1 MRATLQKLG
10 LGRAAYRFYY
20 APIAAVRES
29 LAAGGPVEQW
39 RTAAGRRAMS
49 RAAMDLLPPVGS
61 GPPLTLHLLSGKKF
75 WDQTIFCLWSF
86 ARQARREAAPVIY
99 DDGSLDNHA
108 REAMTRVFPLA
119 RFRSKRECVEQL
131 DLHLPQA
138 QFPVLRERWQNY
150 PNIRKLIDVH
160 AGGTGW
166 KLVLDSDL
174 LFFRRPDFLL
184 DWLEAPRVPLHAT
197 DIETAYGYSRPLL
210 RELAGT
216 ELRERVNVGLCGL
229 RSEELDWEKLEYWC
243 RTLIEREGTSYYL
256 EQALVALLTAGREC
270 RIAPEADYVTLPQ
283 PPEASACRAVMHHYV
298 AGSKAWYF
306 RQNWRHAIVAAP

>member
-1 MRATLQKLG
+1 MRATLRKFG
-10 LGRAAYRFYY
+10 LGRAAYRFYH

-29 LAAGGPVEQW
+29 LAAGGPLEQW
-39 RTAAGRRAMS
+39 RTAAGRRAMKK
-49 RAAMDLLPPVGS
+49 AATKLPPPNEAGQS
-61 GPPLTLHLLSGKKF
+61 LPLHLLSGNQF
-75 WDQTIFCLWSF
+75 WYQTIFCLWSF
-86 ARQARREAAPVIY
+86 TRQTRRPVAAVIY
-99 DDGSLDNHA
+99 DDGSLDDHA
-108 REAMTRVFPLA
+108 RQAMTRVFPLV
-119 RFRSKRECVEQL
+119 RFRSKRECIERL
-131 DLHLPQA
+131 DAHLPA
-138 QFPVLRERWQNY
+138 TQFPVLRDRWENY

-160 AGGTGW
+160 VAGTGW

-197 DIETAYGYSRPLL
+197 DTETSYGYSRPLL

-243 RTLIEREGTSYYL
+243 RTLLEREGTSYYL

-270 RIAPEADYVTLPQ
+270 CIAPEADYVTLPQ
-283 PPEASACRAVMHHYV
+283 PPEAQACTAVMHHYV
-298 AGSKAWYF
+298 AESKRWYF
-306 RQNWRHAIVAAP
+306 RHNWQRALAAAP